1 MVTEAD
7 VYETL
12 KYYRV
17 VVDRYGTR
25 RYYNSANQLHRDDGP
40 AVVTTVGTRYWY
52 QNNLLHRE
60 DGPAIERNDGT
71 MHWILHGISYT
82 EVLFRDKVRQNE
94 HRR

>member
-7 VYETL
+7 VFDTL
-12 KYYRV
+12 KYRV

-40 AVVTTVGTRYWY
+40 AVVTTAGTRYWY

-60 DGPAIERNDGT
+60 EGPAIERNDGT
-71 MHWILHGISYT
+71 MHWIFHGISYT
-82 EVLFRDKVRQNE
+82 EVQFRDKVRQSAAK
-94 HRR
+94 